1 MMQERAEPEL
11 NLSPTALPV
20 VAIEEVP
27 EVKVQ
32 TAHFTSAWQALW
44 KVARAQP
51 EYQTQPSVRIT

>member
-20 VAIEEVP
+20 VAAEVP
-27 EVKVQ
+27 EVKVL